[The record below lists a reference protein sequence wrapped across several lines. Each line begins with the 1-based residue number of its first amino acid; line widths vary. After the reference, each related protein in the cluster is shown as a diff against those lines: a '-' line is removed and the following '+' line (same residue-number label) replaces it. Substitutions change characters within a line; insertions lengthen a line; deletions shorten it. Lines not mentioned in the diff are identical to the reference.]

1 MPLAFI
7 SVSIMELL
15 SQSILFCLVKATKQ
29 EVSDLSVCVLNLEFV
44 SEKIKKRRKST
55 FLKITASKRF
65 CCDAEL

>member
-29 EVSDLSVCVLNLEFV
+29 EVSDLSVYVLNLEFV
-44 SEKIKKRRKST
+44 SEKIKKKKEIN
-55 FLKITASKRF
+55 FLKNYRIKKI
-65 CCDAEL
+65 LL